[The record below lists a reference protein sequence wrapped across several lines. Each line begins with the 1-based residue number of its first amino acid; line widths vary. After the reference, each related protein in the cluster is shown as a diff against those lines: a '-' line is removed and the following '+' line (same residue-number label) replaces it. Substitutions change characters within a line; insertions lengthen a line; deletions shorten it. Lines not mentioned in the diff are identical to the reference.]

1 MGLLPWI
8 IYILFVCRKLPTK
21 VAWYHRIVFNLLSK
35 KKKNG
40 NFNLLYFK
48 YMWKHTILFQED
60 HFLPTTGNYAS
71 MVYENYRETSSSITL
86 LMIILLGT
94 FWHFYSCA
102 LKVRKS
108 QLINLVNKNHIIDDA
123 NGHPGFLY

>member
-8 IYILFVCRKLPTK
+8 IYILFVCRKLPSK

-35 KKKNG
+35 KRTRMAILIYYTLNICENTLFSFKK
-40 NFNLLYFK
+40 
-48 YMWKHTILFQED
+48 II
-60 HFLPTTGNYAS
+60 LPTTGNYAS
-71 MVYENYRETSSSITL
+71 MVFENYRETSSCITP

-94 FWHFYSCA
+94 FWHFYSCTF
-102 LKVRKS
+102 KVRKS